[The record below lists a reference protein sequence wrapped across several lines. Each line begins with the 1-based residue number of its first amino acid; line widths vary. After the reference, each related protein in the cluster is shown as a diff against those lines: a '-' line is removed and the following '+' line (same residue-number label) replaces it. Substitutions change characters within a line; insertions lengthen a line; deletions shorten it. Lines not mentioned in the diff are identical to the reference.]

1 VDGNRGVNCGG
12 GISSY
17 VGTLSLRD
25 SSVSMNTAVCGGGI
39 SNSSAAMT
47 IINSTVSA
55 NSATINGG
63 GVLNA
68 PSMLDAPTTMTISG
82 STLRDNNAPNG
93 AGVLNFGRLAFASPA
108 TIVGGNTATTG
119 GGVLRV
125 GTTPVNGFLTG
136 GCPTSLG
143 GLVIYSPANTPN
155 DYGGFACHDQAVEH
169 GTYAVAFGP
178 LSTYAAQTF
187 TAGVTGA
194 LDSVDLGLDLPGST
208 YTTTA
213 NVRIESVANGMP
225 AGTVL
230 ATAAPVALT
239 MNGWVAFTFASP
251 ARVTKGT
258 QYAIVLVAP
267 TPAWGISDLNPYAG
281 GQAVMNG
288 LAYPTDDF
296 VFRTYVKP
304 DFQTYVIV
312 AGDTLS
318 TIAERFGVTVDQI
331 LAANPSIA
339 DPNRIA
345 VGQVINIPVSSI
357 GTAIRI
363 EGPAHRHV

>member
-1 VDGNRGVNCGG
+1 
-12 GISSY
+12 
-17 VGTLSLRD
+17 
-25 SSVSMNTAVCGGGI
+25 
-39 SNSSAAMT
+39 MT

-68 PSMLDAPTTMTISG
+68 PSMLDASTRMTISG
-82 STLRDNNAPNG
+82 STVRNNNAPNG
-93 AGVLNFGRLAFASPA
+93 GGVVNHGRLEFVSPA
-108 TIVGGNTATTG
+108 TIVGGNTATIG
-119 GGVLRV
+119 GGVLQV
-125 GTTPVNGFLTG
+125 GNAPVDGFVTG

-143 GLVIYSPANTPN
+143 GFVIYRPANTPN

-169 GTYAVAFGP
+169 GTHAVALGP

-194 LDSVDLGLDLPGST
+194 LDVVELGLDLPGST

-213 NVRIESVANGMP
+213 NVRIESVADGMP
-225 AGTVL
+225 TGTVL
-230 ATAAPVALT
+230 ATAAPVTLT

-251 ARVTKGT
+251 ARVTQGT

-267 TPAWGISDLNPYAG
+267 TPAWGISDLNPDAG

-304 DFQTYVIV
+304 DFQTYVVV

-318 TIAERFGVTVDQI
+318 KIAEKLGVTVDQI
-331 LAANPSIA
+331 LLANPSIV

-345 VGQVINIPVSSI
+345 VGQVINIPGSSI
-357 GTAIRI
+357 GAAIRI
-363 EGPAHRHV
+363 EGPAYRHG